1 MKDFIEEKT
10 TEETE
15 LDKKIE
21 NININENLNE
31 NDENEDDENEKAEKE
46 FEDKIKKDKYFEI
59 NKILKENT
67 TPIKIW
73 EYNTS
78 EKDGS
83 TILHLSVIKDNT
95 KIIKEIIRYCK
106 NHLSKADLK
115 YFINKRNNSG
125 ITALHY
131 ASFKGNIDIINILIF
146 YGADISILTD
156 KSLNVIDFACQGNQP
171 KSLVFFN
178 YYYENQIDFNKLDIK
193 ESTPLHWACFSKS
206 YECVDFLLNKGV
218 EINAQDS
225 NGFTPLHLA
234 VVSDITRIVRL
245 LLQNGV
251 LTNIKNKKDDTP
263 MSLALSKKRIEI
275 YNLLKIS
282 SKCTVFNC
290 KAPAKKIKKTK
301 KYIFSALFFKF
312 FTYFILFCFI
322 FPFLYNKTCYIVTN
336 LLGSSFFIINNLVF
350 AIIYFFLICS
360 DPGYIK
366 DDDKITDIE
375 SLLFKQ
381 KNDFKSFCFKC
392 SVIKTDN
399 LKHCSI
405 CNKCC
410 KEFDHHC
417 FWVNNCIGKNNY
429 LAFIVLLYICLID
442 FSYMILISVY
452 SLLIYYE
459 VLFFKQKAEDK
470 KCNINNNIID
480 SIYKNIKNF
489 LSYLNIDL
497 DLIPGNTSFI
507 ALLSVVVIFLI
518 PLLYLVILHTK
529 LCKNK
534 RKEKRNS
541 KKIDLSIQNINPDEL
556 LEENSE
562 HDTSLDSY

>member
-1 MKDFIEEKT
+1 MKEIIEEKT
-10 TEETE
+10 TEETDI
-15 LDKKIE
+15 DKKIDY
-21 NININENLNE
+21 ININENINE
-31 NDENEDDENEKAEKE
+31 NGKYNEKE
-46 FEDKIKKDKYFEI
+46 FEDIIKKGEFFEI
-59 NKILKENT
+59 KKILKENT

-78 EKDGS
+78 EKNGS
-83 TILHLSVIKDNT
+83 TILHLSIIKDNT

-115 YFINKRNNSG
+115 YFINKRNDSG

-131 ASFKGNIDIINILIF
+131 ASYTGNIDIINILIF
-146 YGADISILTD
+146 YGADISASTD
-156 KSLNVIDFACQGNQP
+156 KSLNVLDFACQGNQP

-178 YYYENQIDFNKLDIK
+178 YYYESQFNFNKLDYK
-193 ESTPLHWACFSKS
+193 KSTPLHWACFSKA

-218 EINAQDS
+218 EINTQDS
-225 NGFTPLHLA
+225 SGFTPLHLA
-234 VVSDITRIVRL
+234 VISGITRIVRF
-245 LLQNGV
+245 LLQNGA
-251 LTNIKNKKDDTP
+251 LTNIKNEKGDTP
-263 MSLALSKKRIEI
+263 ITLALAKKRIEI

-290 KAPAKKIKKTK
+290 RAPAKKIKKTK

-312 FTYFILFCFI
+312 FTYLILFCNI
-322 FPFLYNKTCYIVTN
+322 LPFLYNKTCYIVTN
-336 LLGSSFFIINNLVF
+336 LLSSSFFIINNLLF

-360 DPGYIK
+360 DPGYVK
-366 DDDKITDIE
+366 DDERISDIE

-381 KNDFKSFCFKC
+381 KNDFKNFCFKC

-410 KEFDHHC
+410 HEFDHHC

-429 LAFIVLLYICLID
+429 LAFISLLYICLID
-442 FSYMILISVY
+442 FLYMILISIF
-452 SLLIYYE
+452 SLLIYYN
-459 VLFFKQKAEDK
+459 VLFFEQREKDVE
-470 KCNINNNIID
+470 CSNNNSNIIY
-480 SIYKNIKNF
+480 SIYNKVNDI
-489 LSYLNIDL
+489 LSYLNIKL
-497 DLIPGNTSFI
+497 DFLPEYTCFI
-507 ALLSVVVIFLI
+507 VLLSIIVLFLI
-518 PLLYLVILHTK
+518 PLLYLVILHTQ

-534 RKEKRNS
+534 RKEKINS